1 MGKAAGAR
9 ECTDS
14 SPRTRL
20 QVGLLALSTV
30 VNQLKELTAALGLG
44 LRLCSFSYLS
54 LPLTALKF
62 LQTLSGLES
71 SGHLE

>member
-20 QVGLLALSTV
+20 QVGLLALNTV

-44 LRLCSFSYLS
+44 LRLLLLP

-71 SGHLE
+71 SGYLE